1 MRAIFYGGRL
11 AALAE
16 GDRVIFCPHIEI
28 LEADHPLRCFIS
40 AVCLWSCEV
49 DARRVPVRFDPCAAE
64 VYARA
69 LLMPAEIFRVLEREL
84 PDHVIAE
91 DLSVPLEQVAL
102 RREDLAAERAAGP

>member
-16 GDRVIFCPHIEI
+16 GERVVFCPHIEL
-28 LEADHPLRCFIS
+28 LEVDHPLRRFIS
-40 AVCLWSCEV
+40 ALCLWSCEV
-49 DARRVPVRFDPCAAE
+49 DARRVPIRFDPRAAE
-64 VYARA
+64 GYARA
-69 LLMPAEIFRVLEREL
+69 LLMPAELFDALESEL

-102 RREDLAAERAAGP
+102 RRADLAAERAAGA

>member
-16 GDRVIFCPHIEI
+16 GERVVFCPQIEV
-28 LEADHPLRCFIS
+28 LEPDHPLRRFVS
-40 AVCLWSCEV
+40 AVCLWSCGV
-49 DARRVPVRFDPCAAE
+49 DARRIPARFDPGAAE
-64 VYARA
+64 LYARA
-69 LLMPAEIFRVLEREL
+69 LLMPAELFAELAREL

-102 RREDLAAERAAGP
+102 RRADLAERAAGT